1 MDPQILREAMTAYE
15 AVYNEDLREEI
26 DFQNWVNSLVE
37 EGYDLS
43 EYTWEEMYETYL
55 SEGGGAGHGASPEQ
69 VARVKAAN
77 QRSLNTAFGLSSA
90 PRNQGNTNV
99 DPYGASPRK
108 PSTAKPTPSSTSSG
122 SGSQPYKSRF
132 AGARDAAFNKAK
144 AIQGS
149 PVVGS
154 KPSGSAPSAPA
165 TRPSGTAPRPSG
177 AAPAAKPPAAKPA
190 APAARPAS
198 TAAARPAASA
208 PTAKPA
214 PTATSKP
221 ITSQPPESKS
231 QASAG
236 EIRGM
241 IGRSMERQAAS
252 TPTAAA
258 KPTPTATRRPMG
270 SVKPGSLVSGFDMF
284 DVVKGYLIDEG
295 FAETEE
301 SAIAIMANMSEEW
314 KLEIIDEAVKGES
327 SDRRKAL
334 AAERRK
340 GIKPLSAKE
349 GEKYASH
356 KISQMAYTKRAKMGD
371 DD

>member
-43 EYTWEEMYETYL
+43 DYTWEEIYEVYIDEAL
-55 SEGGGAGHGASPEQ
+55 GSEFIQRGGIGGALQRAQARAQKDGGASNRAWLGRQ
-69 VARVKAAN
+69 I
-77 QRSLNTAFGLSSA
+77 GLGGS
-90 PRNQGNTNV
+90 QT
-99 DPYGASPRK
+99 
-108 PSTAKPTPSSTSSG
+108 KPTPSSTPSST
-122 SGSQPYKSRF
+122 PSRF

-177 AAPAAKPPAAKPA
+177 AAPAAKPP
-190 APAARPAS
+190 
-198 TAAARPAASA
+198 AARPAASA

-295 FAETEE
+295 YAETEE

-340 GIKPLSAKE
+340 GIKPLPAKE

-356 KISQMAYTKRAKMGD
+356 KIAQMAYAKRAKMGD